1 MSFTAPSFRQLGA
14 AAAAALM
21 FSSSLAPAP
30 AIADAPTVPVTT
42 TSVHPITLPG
52 NNAYVFKLSQQL
64 VKDTGDKTATLRAGG
79 FAKELEAKLK
89 EPSEKPRLL
98 ASPDKPFNG
107 QIVIT
112 AVIPPQ
118 SMYQTANI
126 PVCVEGPVK
135 DAAGNV
141 QNTSQMIATYYIT
154 PKGEVVSYKFNGQI
168 TTATQ
173 GFAFACRAPMLAA
186 RAAMIESVGQN
197 GNGPAVAAA
206 QPEAPSAGVV
216 AALAQR
222 APATKPH

>member
-21 FSSSLAPAP
+21 FSSSLAPVP
-30 AIADAPTVPVTT
+30 AIADAPKAPVSTA
-42 TSVHPITLPG
+42 VIHPIMQTC
-52 NNAYVFKLSQQL
+52 NNGYVFKLSQQL
-64 VKDTGDKTATLRAGG
+64 VKDTGDKTATLSARG
-79 FAKELEAKLK
+79 FASELETKLK
-89 EPSEKPRLL
+89 EPSEKPRFLGTPNP
-98 ASPDKPFNG
+98 ATNG
-107 QIVIT
+107 QIVIS
-112 AVIPPQ
+112 AIIPPQ

-141 QNTSQMIATYYIT
+141 QNTSQMIAAYYIT
-154 PKGEVVSYKFNGQI
+154 PKGEVVPYKFNGQI

-186 RAAMIESVGQN
+186 RAAMLESVGQN

-216 AALAQR
+216 APLAQR